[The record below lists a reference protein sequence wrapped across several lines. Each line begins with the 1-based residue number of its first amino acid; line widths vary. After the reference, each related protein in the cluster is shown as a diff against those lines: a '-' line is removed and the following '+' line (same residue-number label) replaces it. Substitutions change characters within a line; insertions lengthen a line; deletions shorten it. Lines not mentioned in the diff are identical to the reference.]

1 MVCPQARRT
10 LRRRTHTPRS
20 IMSATLAQ
28 FRHSCSTNEA
38 ACHISGFGFRAPGLI
53 TTAGVSGP
61 QSDFLV
67 STFVAADPHEPAVA
81 DLLGELER
89 EVAAQRQHLL
99 NRRHQANGQ
108 SKPEQEKSQVAPTPK
123 TCAKVTHGNGVK
135 P

>member
-1 MVCPQARRT
+1 M
-10 LRRRTHTPRS
+10 
-20 IMSATLAQ
+20 
-28 FRHSCSTNEA
+28 
-38 ACHISGFGFRAPGLI
+38 
-53 TTAGVSGP
+53 
-61 QSDFLV
+61 
-67 STFVAADPHEPAVA
+67 A

-135 P
+135 PSPEPAKTPARGRRARANAEDVHSLKPIRSISGLTIAEAAPKPLGDFALLIHVMADRDRNAGMP